1 MKRAFDVRVEIGTNV
16 YAENYTIVAANA
28 TEAVERARRTA
39 IADNG
44 GVRRVGNNPWRV
56 TSLTE
61 QPRRLVA

>member
-1 MKRAFDVRVEIGTNV
+1 MKRAFDIRLEIGTNV
-16 YAENYTIVAANA
+16 YAENYTIVAPNA
-28 TEAVERARRTA
+28 TEAIERARRAA
-39 IADNG
+39 ISDNG